1 MSVAHGLG
9 GAMDGAGNTGGDH
22 GWAICEVVV
31 SHLSRVSSETV
42 SPIHSPVYTR
52 ESPRE
57 THCVYGE
64 TRTQGN
70 IFTCSRSYGLC
81 LVGQEVYLC
90 IYHPSIYVFIYL
102 YIYRTIIYPSFISI
116 YLYIFERR
124 SDVSQAGLKFS
135 IYPTLSP

>member
-22 GWAICEVVV
+22 GWAISEVVV
-31 SHLSRVSSETV
+31 SHLSRVSTETV

-90 IYHPSIYVFIYL
+90 IYLSSINLCFYLCIYLLNNHLSIIYQHLFIY
-102 YIYRTIIYPSFISI
+102 F
-116 YLYIFERR
+116 
-124 SDVSQAGLKFS
+124 
-135 IYPTLSP
+135 